1 MIILNGYF
9 LAAAVICFLLGLV
22 HSVLGE
28 KLIFHRW
35 RQGRRHQQM
44 PIVGT
49 HLLHESQIGILW
61 ASWHLVS
68 LFGWA
73 ISAVL
78 LYLSLA
84 APAQVLINFI
94 AHTVTI
100 ASLAGAICV
109 FIGTRAKH
117 PGWVGLLAISVCAW
131 LGGLG

>member
-28 KLIFHRW
+28 KLIFRRW
-35 RQGRRHQQM
+35 RQAHRHQQI
-44 PIVGT
+44 PIIST
-49 HLLHESQIGILW
+49 NLLHESRIGIVW

-68 LFGWA
+68 IFGWA
-73 ISAVL
+73 IGAVL
-78 LYLSLA
+78 LYLSWT

-117 PGWVGLLAISVCAW
+117 PGWVGLLAIAVCAW
-131 LGGLG
+131 LGSVG